1 MDDFATNSCGMP
13 THICEADAQSTPM
26 TAVTG
31 TDDSATNHSAG
42 CRTTNQQQTAA
53 APGAGYGGGQF
64 SDGGRGVLQNF
75 IKQIL
80 AEIPD
85 LRRR

>member
-1 MDDFATNSCGMP
+1 
-13 THICEADAQSTPM
+13 M

-31 TDDSATNHSAG
+31 TDDSATNTFG
-42 CRTTNQQQTAA
+42 GLPNQQQTAA
-53 APGAGYGGGQF
+53 APEAGYGGGQF

-80 AEIPD
+80 DRPMA
-85 LRRR
+85 LGRR